1 LLFKSGFVLYF
12 NIKKKGNFFMKKSSI
27 LIVSILILG
36 LIFAG
41 CSVLNNSGVIPSD
54 KVPPPP
60 TISPITWTGQGV
72 NALKCELID
81 TSEERNED
89 GWIHWVLN
97 QAKGVT
103 SAELVLND
111 SESYYDPTGDSPT
124 KRGEYHF
131 FTPYFDLETL
141 TAYVNYNGSLK
152 KSSQLVISDYCPG
165 ESGPT
170 TYTLTMAVDP
180 GGSGTATDQ
189 IDDSP
194 YTSGTLVSILA
205 VAEAGYEFDHWSAT
219 AGSFDDVNDPTAA
232 FTMPGANATVTANF
246 EASGEE
252 PGEPWRND
260 IEIRNYID
268 CNDWDNYYVL
278 EPGDIVQ
285 PEVNSNLYSGIDV
298 SNKTTGTANEYTVYF
313 TRYVDGIAYG
323 DDPEELGVNTGT
335 IFDWPLDPVY
345 ITFEMTGYTLASIE
359 PIEGVEHGWKINF
372 VSPAAREWANDIEIR
387 HYNDGS
393 NSLFYVLEPGD
404 TVQPEVNSNMDSE
417 IFVCNKTTGTANEYT
432 VYFTRYVDGIA
443 YGPDPDDL
451 TVNTMTIFD
460 YPLDPVNITSELTG
474 YTLASIEPIEG
485 VEHGWKI
492 NFVSP

>member
-1 LLFKSGFVLYF
+1 
-12 NIKKKGNFFMKKSSI
+12 MKKSSI

-41 CSVLNNSGVIPSD
+41 CSVLNDSGVIPSD

-60 TISPITWTGQGV
+60 MISPITWTGQGA
-72 NALKCELID
+72 NALNCELLGV
-81 TSEERNED
+81 SEERTEE

-111 SESYYDPTGDSPT
+111 SEPYYHPTGDSPT

-152 KSSQLVISDYCPG
+152 KNSQFVISDYCPG

-170 TYTLTMAVDP
+170 TYTLTMAVNP

-189 IDDSP
+189 TDDSP

-219 AGSFDDVNDPTAA
+219 AGSFDDANDPTAA

-246 EASGEE
+246 EESGEE

-260 IEIRNYID
+260 IEIRQYYD
-268 CNDWDNYYVL
+268 GNDLDNYYVL

-285 PEVNSNLYSGIDV
+285 PEVNPNMDTGIDV
-298 SNKTTGTANEYTVYF
+298 GNKTTGTANEYTVYF

-323 DDPEELGVNTGT
+323 PDPDELGVNTGT
-335 IFDWPLDPVY
+335 TFDWPYDPVY

-387 HYNDGS
+387 HYYDGS
-393 NSLFYVLEPGD
+393 DSEAYYVLEPGD
-404 TVQPEVNSNMDSE
+404 TVQPEINSVDWTE
-417 IFVCNKTTGTANEYT
+417 IYVLNKTTEENPYT
-432 VYFTRYVDGIA
+432 VYFMRYVDGS
-443 YGPDPDDL
+443 YYP
-451 TVNTMTIFD
+451 
-460 YPLDPVNITSELTG
+460 PLDPLNYNTMKVFDNPGYGIGELTG
-474 YTLASIEPIEG
+474 YTLASIEPING
-485 VEHGWKI
+485 YDHGWKI
-492 NFVSP
+492 YFVSP